1 MPDKISAH
9 PGLRPGLCSVCHHP
23 SLAEIDR
30 ALINGL
36 SLRPLA
42 ALYGLSPSA
51 LSRHPKHLRAHLTA
65 QHHQDQQAQLAA
77 DLDELDLLRVR
88 LDRLFRKSE
97 NSQSLHISLG
107 CLQESLKLLSLRTKI
122 RHTLEGRY

>member
-1 MPDKISAH
+1 MPKKASS
-9 PGLRPGLCSVCHHP
+9 GLRPGLCSVCHHP
-23 SLAEIDR
+23 SLPEIDK
-30 ALINGL
+30 ALISGM

-51 LSRHPKHLRAHLTA
+51 LSRHTKHLRAHLEA
-65 QHHQDQQAQLAA
+65 QHHQNHQAQLTA

-97 NSQSLHISLG
+97 DSQSLNISLG
-107 CLQESLKLLSLRTKI
+107 CLHESLKLLALRTKL

>member
-1 MPDKISAH
+1 MPDKKAH

-30 ALINGL
+30 ALMTGL

-51 LSRHPKHLRAHLTA
+51 LSRHTKHLRHALAA
-65 QHHQDQQAQLAA
+65 QGREDQQAKLAA
-77 DLDELDLLRVR
+77 FLDELELYKVR
-88 LDRLFRKSE
+88 LDRLFLKS
-97 NSQSLHISLG
+97 QDAHSLHISLG
-107 CLQESLKLLSLRTKI
+107 CIQESLKVLTLRARLSQS
-122 RHTLEGRY
+122 LEGRF